1 MENQKVQRVK
11 TFSRKIDENIKI
23 FIEALNDLK
32 PWFSK
37 KYQLKQLKE
46 MALFSINQF
55 RKTRWLRNYFLNL
68 L

>member
-32 PWFSK
+32 P
-37 KYQLKQLKE
+37 
-46 MALFSINQF
+46 
-55 RKTRWLRNYFLNL
+55 
-68 L
+68 